1 MTVWLVCNLV
11 KELYTLVDA
20 DRNSPVCWV
29 TKLME
34 LASVFSLYVT
44 TMFTQLEM
52 VIKVSPE
59 PQEQIEPLLTV
70 PVVQVHSFLHHTP
83 AMRTRTAALTIL
95 GYSLAGFVVTTIG
108 LATADTGQDLCPA
121 IGDYCEYFTNPRN
134 FYVNTP
140 ATLCCLGRLT

>member
-1 MTVWLVCNLV
+1 MKGLLDMTVWLVCNLV

-59 PQEQIEPLLTV
+59 PQELIEL
-70 PVVQVHSFLHHTP
+70 FLWCRCTP
-83 AMRTRTAALTIL
+83 
-95 GYSLAGFVVTTIG
+95 SCTTPPP
-108 LATADTGQDLCPA
+108 C
-121 IGDYCEYFTNPRN
+121 
-134 FYVNTP
+134 
-140 ATLCCLGRLT
+140 

>member
-11 KELYTLVDA
+11 KELYTLVDE

-34 LASVFSLYVT
+34 LTSVFSLYVT

-59 PQEQIEPLLTV
+59 PQELIEPLLTV

-108 LATADTGQDLCPA
+108 LATADTGQD
-121 IGDYCEYFTNPRN
+121 
-134 FYVNTP
+134 
-140 ATLCCLGRLT
+140 

>member
-1 MTVWLVCNLV
+1 MKGLLDMTVWLVCNLV

-52 VIKVSPE
+52 VIPRS
-59 PQEQIEPLLTV
+59 
-70 PVVQVHSFLHHTP
+70 VQNH
-83 AMRTRTAALTIL
+83 
-95 GYSLAGFVVTTIG
+95 
-108 LATADTGQDLCPA
+108 
-121 IGDYCEYFTNPRN
+121 RN
-134 FYVNTP
+134 S
-140 ATLCCLGRLT
+140 

>member
-11 KELYTLVDA
+11 KELYTLVDE

-59 PQEQIEPLLTV
+59 PQELIEPIINCSCGAGALL
-70 PVVQVHSFLHHTP
+70 PAPHPRHADPDSRPHHP
-83 AMRTRTAALTIL
+83 
-95 GYSLAGFVVTTIG
+95 G
-108 LATADTGQDLCPA
+108 LLS
-121 IGDYCEYFTNPRN
+121 
-134 FYVNTP
+134 
-140 ATLCCLGRLT
+140 GRLRGHHHRPRHCGHGPGSAV